1 MAEQIRVVIADDH
14 PVVRQGLRTLLSAYD
29 DLCLVGE
36 ARDGEDAVRLA
47 AAVEPD
53 VVIMDLHMPHMDGI
67 SATKAILQTHPT
79 IRVLMLTNVATDEQ
93 VIEAVRTGARGFLL
107 KDAETEQVI
116 DAIRSVY
123 RGGRVL
129 DPMVAETL
137 MRGIER
143 TATPRSLAEPLT
155 AREVE
160 ILRLVAEGLSNRE
173 IATHLHLAPPT
184 VTTHVRNILGKLH
197 LANRTQAA
205 IYAREHGLL

>member
-1 MAEQIRVVIADDH
+1 MTEQIRVVIADDH

-36 ARDGEDAVRLA
+36 ARDGEEAIRLA
-47 AAVEPD
+47 GAAEPD
-53 VVIMDLHMPHMDGI
+53 VIIMDLNMPRKDGI
-67 SATKAILQTHPT
+67 LATKEILQTRPGA
-79 IRVLMLTNVATDEQ
+79 RVLILTNTASDEQ
-93 VIEAVRTGARGFLL
+93 VVEAVRAGARGFLL
-107 KDAETEQVI
+107 KDAETEQLI
-116 DAIRSVY
+116 DSIRSVH

-137 MRGIER
+137 MRGVER
-143 TATPRSLAEPLT
+143 GSTPKSLAEPLT
-155 AREVE
+155 PRELE

-173 IATHLHLAPPT
+173 IAAQLHLAPPT

-205 IYAREHGLL
+205 IYARQHGLL

>member
-1 MAEQIRVVIADDH
+1 MTEQIRVVIADDH

-36 ARDGEDAVRLA
+36 ARDGEEVIRLA
-47 AAVEPD
+47 SAAQPD
-53 VVIMDLHMPHMDGI
+53 VIIMDLNMPRKDGI
-67 SATKAILQTHPT
+67 LATKELLQVQPGT
-79 IRVLMLTNVATDEQ
+79 RVLILTNTASDEQ
-93 VIEAVRTGARGFLL
+93 VVEAVRAGARGFLL
-107 KDAETEQVI
+107 KDAETEQLI
-116 DAIRSVY
+116 ESIRSIY

-137 MRGIER
+137 MRGVER
-143 TATPRSLAEPLT
+143 AAEPKSLAEPLT
-155 AREVE
+155 PRELE

-173 IATHLHLAPPT
+173 IAARLHLAPPT

-205 IYAREHGLL
+205 IYARQHGLL

>member
-1 MAEQIRVVIADDH
+1 MTDQIRVVIADDH

-29 DLCLVGE
+29 DFCLVGE
-36 ARDGEDAVRLA
+36 ARDGEEAVRLA
-47 AAVEPD
+47 GAVEPD
-53 VVIMDLHMPHMDGI
+53 VVIMDLTMPHMDGI
-67 SATKAILQTHPT
+67 TATKAILQTQPA
-79 IRVLMLTNVATDEQ
+79 IRVLMLSTTATDEQ
-93 VIEAVRTGARGFLL
+93 VIEAVRAGARGFLL

-116 DAIRSVY
+116 EAIRAVY

-143 TATPRSLAEPLT
+143 TAPRSLTEPLT
-155 AREVE
+155 PREVE
-160 ILRLVAEGLSNRE
+160 ILRLVAQGLSNRE
-173 IATHLHLAPPT
+173 IAAHLHLAAPT

-205 IYAREHGLL
+205 IYARQNGLL